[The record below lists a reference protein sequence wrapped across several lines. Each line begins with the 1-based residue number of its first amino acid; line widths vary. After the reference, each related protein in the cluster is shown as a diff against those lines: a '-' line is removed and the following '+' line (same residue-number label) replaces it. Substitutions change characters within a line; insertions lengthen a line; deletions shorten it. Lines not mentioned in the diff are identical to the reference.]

1 MKMRF
6 SSYHQIL
13 FMWMMLL
20 SIGMIHWGR
29 AQSVAVPEWYNEKG
43 ETISG
48 AMSGGFLA
56 PQFSMF
62 DLNEDGRQEL
72 ITFDRLSGVIGVWQH
87 LDGIRYK
94 WIGDKIDVE
103 WPRIKNWM
111 LIRDFNQDGVPDIF
125 TQGLHGIAVYEG
137 YRVGEGIRFRP
148 LTGDSFI
155 DDSQIG

>member
-48 AMSGGFLA
+48 AMSGGCLA

-72 ITFDRLSGVIGVWQH
+72 IKFDRFSGGIGVWH
-87 LDGIRYK
+87 NFYVIRYVCI
-94 WIGDKIDVE
+94 WA
-103 WPRIKNWM
+103 RI
-111 LIRDFNQDGVPDIF
+111 
-125 TQGLHGIAVYEG
+125 
-137 YRVGEGIRFRP
+137 
-148 LTGDSFI
+148 
-155 DDSQIG
+155 